1 MTRRPRKHGPRTSGM
16 RPPGLIMAA
25 ALLLSA
31 HAAGAQQTVPI
42 FVSGLDRTYELLPA
56 TESRVVTVRGP
67 GELRLITRARF
78 KPTAEGAVGYSLRL
92 RLDGGV
98 EQEVAYES
106 VERSRSAMFRD
117 GTLGV
122 PGQLMDYR
130 LQLRRG
136 YHNVEIKPAPGGPQ
150 VYFRYL
156 FKPRR
161 EKRRRWV
168 SITPLL
174 APELVEL
181 VVRETLVDYYRNRPG
196 EAFEVEVIGPTDLR
210 IFTRVEST
218 PEMRGRIHYRI
229 QVSEGGRVINTFQLS
244 SRRSEI
250 ASYRSLDTLVPGRAA
265 EVVIP
270 VAAGRHR
277 LRIMPLDPDKST
289 VLARFMLPRE
299 DLSNTAE

>member
-1 MTRRPRKHGPRTSGM
+1 MDLRPRLPTHL
-16 RPPGLIMAA
+16 LIAA
-25 ALLLSA
+25 AMLLLSA
-31 HAAGAQQTVPI
+31 RIVAGQQTVPI
-42 FVSGLDRTYELLPA
+42 FVSGLDRTYELLSAAEP
-56 TESRVVTVRGP
+56 RLVTVRGP
-67 GELRLITRARF
+67 GELRLISRARF
-78 KPTAEGAVGYSLRL
+78 KPTAQGALRYSLRL

-98 EQEVAYES
+98 EQEVVYDD

-130 LQLRRG
+130 LRLRRG
-136 YHNVEIKPAPGGPQ
+136 YHNVEILPAPGGPQ

-156 FKPRR
+156 FKPKR
-161 EKRRRWV
+161 ERRRQWV

-196 EAFEVEVIGPTDLR
+196 EPFEVEVIGPTDLR

-218 PEMRGRIHYRI
+218 PEMRGRIHYRF
-229 QVSEGGRVINTFQLS
+229 QVREGGRVINTFQLS

-270 VAAGRHR
+270 VPAGRHR
-277 LRIMPLDPDKST
+277 LRILPLDPDKST
-289 VLARFMLPRE
+289 LLARFMLPRD